1 MGDQQAAKNAQAGV
15 EGQLRVINVRR
26 ALLTDLKR
34 ALTFYN
40 DEEPAVGRA
49 QRALV
54 FKGQRTAP
62 RDGVRGLCRRGRA
75 LSPTARALLTPRP
88 APRSSAPPAGRPEEP
103 GTVYAPIHEPGFA
116 NSIRE
121 TSNSEIGQIVK
132 DLRKVND
139 KRYSA
144 ISTARRSSN
153 QGKTKYHFG
162 AERKPWHT
170 KADFFVCMELTL
182 LILTWLALIAD
193 RTDDVLAALTAF
205 GISPEHLPL
214 GVLPKLYPYEG
225 MLRFAVLKM
234 PEFNWHVFEPFQYYL
249 DGGKSMTVLPLG
261 CVHLKAD
268 LDFDFKIVGQKGV
281 ARMLSVFFV
290 TLDDFAKISRKS
302 GKWSKDMFIS
312 PKRFAKLGIF
322 YCQIPIKK
330 SDCRMNTHYVPGDRV
345 KFVHK
350 PEDGGSI
357 EITSRGDYTTKVTIS
372 SVPGPQP
379 VYCGQGMSEFVG
391 KTWFYADGK
400 QVVHWKPAPPTA
412 FQSWMLSPPW
422 GFNHITGEKVLP
434 TEIEWIGRGSN
445 FDRLSCFLPKEPPS
459 GNNLVGEGYLV
470 RFDGLPTFANSSR
483 MLTYLATGPGQ
494 VEYYSIVC
502 LDSEM
507 RPSATFWVPLSELDG
522 PATVVNGP
530 DMEDAIARDIQKLN
544 ELCGDKFPSI
554 LGEFLSQPSLA
565 TFRVLWNAVRQS
577 QSLQFQARLRCFSG
591 NILLRAGCSRR
602 VTLIRRPTVRFIS
615 GDNDDDDASGKRIA
629 IVDKVG
635 RIHSVGI
642 RCNEMIPL
650 MDK

>member
-1 MGDQQAAKNAQAGV
+1 V
-15 EGQLRVINVRR
+15 YTPI
-26 ALLTDLKR
+26 
-34 ALTFYN
+34 
-40 DEEPAVGRA
+40 EEA
-49 QRALV
+49 
-54 FKGQRTAP
+54 
-62 RDGVRGLCRRGRA
+62 
-75 LSPTARALLTPRP
+75 
-88 APRSSAPPAGRPEEP
+88 
-103 GTVYAPIHEPGFA
+103 GFA

-121 TSNSEIGQIVK
+121 TSNSEIEQIVK

-139 KRYSA
+139 KRYEA

-170 KADFFVCMELTL
+170 KSDFFLPMELVI
-182 LILTWLALIAD
+182 LILTWLSTISVH
-193 RTDDVLAALTAF
+193 TDETLAALTAF
-205 GISPEHLPL
+205 GLSPEHLPL
-214 GVLPKLYPYEG
+214 GVLPKLYPYQG
-225 MLRFAVLKM
+225 MLRFGVLKM

-268 LDFDFKIVGQKGV
+268 LEFDFKIVGQKGV

-312 PKRFAKLGIF
+312 AKRFAKLGIF

-330 SDCRMNTHYVPGDRV
+330 GDYQMHTHFVPKDRV

-357 EITSRGDYTTKVTIS
+357 EITSRGDSTTKVTIS
-372 SVPGPQP
+372 STPGAQP

-391 KTWFYADGK
+391 KTWCYADGK
-400 QVVHWKPAPPTA
+400 QVVHWKPAPRLA
-412 FQSWMLSPPW
+412 YESCMLSPPW
-422 GFNHITGEKVLP
+422 GFNYITGEKVRP

-459 GNNLVGEGYLV
+459 GTNSIGEGSLV
-470 RFDGLPTFANSSR
+470 QFKNLPSFANSR
-483 MLTYLATGPGQ
+483 GMLTYLATGPGQ
-494 VEYYSIVC
+494 VPYYAIVC

-544 ELCGDKFPSI
+544 ELCGGEYPSI

-591 NILLRAGCSRR
+591 NILLRAGAVRR
-602 VTLIRRPTVRFIS
+602 VTLIRRPTIRFI
-615 GDNDDDDASGKRIA
+615 DKASEKSIA

-635 RIHSVGI
+635 RMHSVGI
-642 RCNEMIPL
+642 RCNEMIAP